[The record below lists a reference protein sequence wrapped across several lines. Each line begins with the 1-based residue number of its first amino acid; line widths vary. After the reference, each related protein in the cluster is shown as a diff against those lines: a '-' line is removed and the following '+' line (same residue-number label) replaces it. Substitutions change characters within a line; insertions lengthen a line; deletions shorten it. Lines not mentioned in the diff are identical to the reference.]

1 MLTTNVNI
9 KIKNKI
15 KKKVYEHMFDILK
28 FLFPNASDE
37 YLISTGN
44 SFVLIGW
51 FMVSL
56 GAFGFFIESIGQRR
70 LFYEAF
76 PLILFGLFCIEA
88 LGMHSNI
95 PYHSFFDFIYQILIP
110 IP

>member
-1 MLTTNVNI
+1 MI
-9 KIKNKI
+9 
-15 KKKVYEHMFDILK
+15 DILR
-28 FLFPNASDE
+28 FAYPNASVE
-37 YLISTGN
+37 YLISISNTLVIMGWAITCLG
-44 SFVLIGW
+44 VLGL
-51 FMVSL
+51 FM
-56 GAFGFFIESIGQRR
+56 ESIGQGR

-76 PLILFGLFCIEA
+76 PLIIFGLFCIEA

>member
-1 MLTTNVNI
+1 
-9 KIKNKI
+9 
-15 KKKVYEHMFDILK
+15 MFDILR
-28 FLFPNASDE
+28 FMYPNASDE
-37 YLISTGN
+37 SLSSGSN
-44 SFVLIGW
+44 FFVLMGWCFIFIGASGL
-51 FMVSL
+51 VV
-56 GAFGFFIESIGQRR
+56 ESIGQGR

-76 PLILFGLFCIEA
+76 PLIIFGLFCIEA